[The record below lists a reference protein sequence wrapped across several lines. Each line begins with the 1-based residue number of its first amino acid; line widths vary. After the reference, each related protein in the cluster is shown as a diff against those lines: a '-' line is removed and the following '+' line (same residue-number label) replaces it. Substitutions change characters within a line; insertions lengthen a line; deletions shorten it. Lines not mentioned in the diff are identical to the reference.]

1 MKKRSIR
8 FIIYLL
14 VLAIALAATLPGVNS
29 GTNRMPYLIAM
40 SVLIGIW
47 LITVFTN
54 EIIIAR
60 KNKK

>member
-14 VLAIALAATLPGVNS
+14 ALAIALAATLPGVNS
-29 GTNRMPYLIAM
+29 GTNRTPYLIAM